1 MADDRLTDRLI
12 NAYLKL
18 RNLYTSTSSI
28 NTGPRNKK
36 KKRCRADAIWSGS
49 STVAIHRAKADN
61 FSCALLMVRIFISK
75 SSDAEIFICQTQYE
89 ILYKYISNNRTNTQD
104 SNYFQHSNSPKTFYV
119 QLYNLPSMICIYLV
133 SCHRILYLLM
143 SDLQLILNKRVVNI
157 FHRKVRMGLWDV
169 SMYSVYSHRM
179 GCNMKTATKVQ

>member
-1 MADDRLTDRLI
+1 MIDKMNEHHTVCLWLFKELSSDGVSLILQEYWYFEQNRVDGKKEGIFYWICTGLILPYKPTYIKLLLNWMADDRLTDRLI

-75 SSDAEIFICQTQYE
+75 SSDAEIFICQT
-89 ILYKYISNNRTNTQD
+89 
-104 SNYFQHSNSPKTFYV
+104 
-119 QLYNLPSMICIYLV
+119 
-133 SCHRILYLLM
+133 
-143 SDLQLILNKRVVNI
+143 
-157 FHRKVRMGLWDV
+157 
-169 SMYSVYSHRM
+169 
-179 GCNMKTATKVQ
+179 